1 MGLTK
6 KQINIILSKLKQY
19 IDKYMGND
27 GITPHIDESTKHWF
41 IGDTDTGILAEGTSG
56 DNGITPHIDES
67 TKHWFIGDTD
77 TGISANGMEEEELT
91 DEELNAL
98 ITDTISSLNN

>member
-1 MGLTK
+1 MSLTK
-6 KQINIILSKLKQY
+6 NQLFNTIEQVKEYVDLKDLS
-19 IDKYMGND
+19 
-27 GITPHIDESTKHWF
+27 ITPHIDET
-41 IGDTDTGILAEGTSG
+41 
-56 DNGITPHIDES
+56 